1 MSRPVVLLAAVGAF
15 LLGCAASDAAPSA
28 TRVTGLTVVAAHLN
42 NPRKIFIAND
52 GSVYVVE
59 AGTGGRANCIGTG
72 AARTCIGLSGSITR
86 LRNGIQQRVVTGLW
100 SGAHVDGAQ
109 AEGAADALLRNGRY
123 YVLMQDAAVD
133 SHGINNLGPDA
144 VTAGDLVA
152 TKAGKAA
159 PVVLADLAAF
169 EARNNPDHGAGSGA
183 KLGNPAI
190 DSDPYAFV
198 PYRGGF
204 AVVDAAANDLLWINP
219 AGKISVLAVFP
230 TRIEPLSRAVG
241 RRIGAPGTQTSILT
255 QAVPSSVTVGPDGAL
270 YVGELTGVP
279 FKPGTARVWRS
290 SRGRRAPSSR
300 RDSPTSRI
308 SRSWART
315 CSSWRWPPRA
325 CTGRAHRARS
335 SSLRRAAGA
344 RPSQAPGS
352 STRRGFRSATTRSTS
367 RTTACTRDR
376 APGRMA
382 SCSGSRCTTPD
393 RGRRLRCDD
402 AAAHRRR
409 HDRRVRDARLTVGR
423 DRDGANDIDV
433 LDAVR
438 AEPDGIG
445 EHVGAGAQVHGEL
458 CALA

>member
-1 MSRPVVLLAAVGAF
+1 M
-15 LLGCAASDAAPSA
+15 
-28 TRVTGLTVVAAHLN
+28 TVVAAHLN

-86 LRNGIQQRVVTGLW
+86 LRNGIQHRVVTGLW

-279 FKPGTARVWRS
+279 FKPGTARVWRVEPGKKSTVFASGFTNISDLAFLGKDLLVLEMATKGLYGPS
-290 SRGRRAPSSR
+290 SPGALIQLAPSGRRTTLASAGLVYPTGLSIGN
-300 RDSPTSRI
+300 DSIYI
-308 SRSWART
+308 SNN
-315 CSSWRWPPRA
+315 
-325 CTGRAHRARS
+325 G
-335 SSLRRAAGA
+335 LY
-344 RPSQAPGS
+344 PGS
-352 STRRGFRSATTRSTS
+352 
-367 RTTACTRDR
+367 
-376 APGRMA
+376 
-382 SCSGSRCTTPD
+382 
-393 RGRRLRCDD
+393 
-402 AAAHRRR
+402 
-409 HDRRVRDARLTVGR
+409 
-423 DRDGANDIDV
+423 
-433 LDAVR
+433 
-438 AEPDGIG
+438 
-445 EHVGAGAQVHGEL
+445 GAGPHGEL
-458 CALA
+458 LRLALHHS